1 VKEKKI
7 VAVIPARMASSR
19 FPGKPLANILGLP
32 MIEHV
37 RRRVSLCKGIE
48 VYVATCDPEIRTVV
62 EAHGGKVI
70 MTSDKHLRCTDR
82 IEEAVTNLDA
92 EVVVNVQGDEPT
104 VVPQAVAEVSTPLLT
119 NEVFQC
125 SCLIYPITDLSE
137 LQNPNVVKTVISRTN
152 SILYFSRSPIPY
164 LRENCSVQFYK
175 QSGIMAFRKD
185 FLHLY
190 SRLPATPL
198 EIAESVDMLRVLEH
212 GYKILGIPTT
222 QVSAGVD
229 IPGDVKVVEE
239 ILKEDE
245 GQNKLYQEIT
255 KR

>member
-1 VKEKKI
+1 MKAKKI
-7 VAVIPARMASSR
+7 VAIIPARMASSR

-32 MIEHV
+32 MVEHV
-37 RRRVSLCKGIE
+37 RRRVSLCEGIE
-48 VYVATCDPEIRTVV
+48 VYVATCDHEIRTVV

-92 EVVVNVQGDEPT
+92 EVVVNVQGDEPA
-104 VVPQAVAEVSTPLLT
+104 VVPQAVTEVSSPLLT
-119 NEVFQC
+119 SDTFQC
-125 SCLIYPITDLSE
+125 SCLIYPISDLSE

-164 LRENCSVQFYK
+164 LREKCDISFYK

-212 GYKILGIPTT
+212 GYKILGIPTP
-222 QVSAGVD
+222 QVSVGVD
-229 IPGDVKVVEE
+229 IPEDVKVVEK

-245 GQNKLYQEIT
+245 GQNKLYEQIL

>member
-1 VKEKKI
+1 MEEKKI
-7 VAVIPARMASSR
+7 IAVIPARMASSR
-19 FPGKPLANILGLP
+19 FPGKPLINILGLP

-48 VYVATCDPEIRTVV
+48 VYVATCDNEIRTVV

-119 NEVFQC
+119 SEAFQC
-125 SCLIYPITDLSE
+125 SCLIYPLSDLSE
-137 LQNPNVVKTVISRTN
+137 LQNPNVVKTVVSRN
-152 SILYFSRSPIPY
+152 HSILYFSRSPIPY
-164 LRENCSVQFYK
+164 LRENSNIQFYK

-190 SRLPATPL
+190 SKLPATPL

-212 GYKILGIPTT
+212 GYRILGIPTT
-222 QVSAGVD
+222 QVSMGVD
-229 IPGDVKVVEE
+229 IPEDVKIVED
-239 ILKEDE
+239 ILKEDDL
-245 GQNKLYQEIT
+245 QKKLYEQIIN
-255 KR
+255 R